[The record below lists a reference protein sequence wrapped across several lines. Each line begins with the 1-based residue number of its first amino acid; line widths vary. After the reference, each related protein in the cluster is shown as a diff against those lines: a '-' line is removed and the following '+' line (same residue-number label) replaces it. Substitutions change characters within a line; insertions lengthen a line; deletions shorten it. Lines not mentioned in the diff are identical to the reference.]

1 MKSRPSRA
9 GNAMLGPADP
19 SPFELVNPDGKAP
32 CLIVCDHASHV
43 IPESLGDLGVAPAH
57 RYEHIAWDIGAA
69 VMARRLAER
78 LDAPAV
84 LAGFSRLVV
93 DCNRYLDDPSAFV
106 HTSDQVAVPGNIA
119 MTDSERAQ
127 RVAQIYR
134 PYHNAIDDA
143 LERFDEAGVTPAV
156 IAVHTMT
163 AQMRGRE
170 LRPQQFTMCWARD
183 DRMALPVMDR
193 LRAPGDIVV
202 GDNLPYGMDLG
213 EDYTVPEHAMRRG
226 LPHLQYEVR
235 QDLVT
240 ADDDAVAWAD
250 RIYDACADLV
260 ADPELRTVK
269 LYWP

>member
-1 MKSRPSRA
+1 
-9 GNAMLGPADP
+9 MLGPDDP
-19 SPFELVNPDGKAP
+19 PPFERVNADGKAP

-43 IPESLGDLGVAPAH
+43 IPESLGDLSVDPER
-57 RYEHIAWDIGAA
+57 RYDHIAWDIGAA

-78 LDAPAV
+78 FDAPAV

-93 DCNRYLDDPSAFV
+93 DCNRYLDDASAFV

-134 PYHNAIDDA
+134 PYHNAIEDT
-143 LERFDEAGVTPAV
+143 LEHFDEAEVTPVV
-156 IAVHTMT
+156 IAVHTMA
-163 AQMRGRE
+163 AQKRGRDP
-170 LRPQQFTMCWARD
+170 RPQEFTLCWARD
-183 DRMALPVMDR
+183 DRLALPVMER
-193 LRAPGDIVV
+193 LRAQGDMVV
-202 GDNLPYGMDLG
+202 GDNVPYGMDLG

-235 QDLVT
+235 QDLV
-240 ADDDAVAWAD
+240 ADDKDAVAWAD
-250 RIYDACADLV
+250 RIHDVCADLV